1 MARVRQVKH
10 LSAKGI
16 TDEITDNP
24 PIDVCSGRLVNE
36 SFIPA
41 NPATHHI
48 ILKIVRFVLTPQD
61 FFLGGPGEPLGIFI
75 KMRELQRRSCCWC
88 ASRRMVKGKWHIF
101 MSQSP
106 PSRPFGWT
114 FNLLHSLFSIVIC
127 QPFQNCY
134 LMVCT
139 FKVRFMYTFSISFS
153 FLEWHSWN
161 INLLV
166 FSALLFDG
174 CCGCVSYTGCPVNW
188 YPLLISI
195 PDFSDGPIKKI

>member
-1 MARVRQVKH
+1 ME
-10 LSAKGI
+10 GEG
-16 TDEITDNP
+16 DEINMLCRFKWKQSNLGKEVK
-24 PIDVCSGRLVNE
+24 ISRLY
-36 SFIPA
+36 
-41 NPATHHI
+41 HCKH
-48 ILKIVRFVLTPQD
+48 VLTPQD

-174 CCGCVSYTGCPVNW
+174 CCGCISYMYLN
-188 YPLLISI
+188 L
-195 PDFSDGPIKKI
+195 FQ